1 MVKSADPSCQVTTP
15 SCVYSY
21 SGNNILTALPRWLAK
36 GFHKYADII
45 AVHGYQLPNN
55 LPAAGIGTVFD
66 KVNGL
71 LANLKITLPVWD
83 TEFGFGDPTLVKD
96 PRQWVIDSLQVRLQ
110 KGIQCA
116 IWYQGDNQTHGTL
129 RRKDGTLTA
138 AGAAWVDARKATVPL
153 PAASGILQV

>member
-1 MVKSADPSCQVTTP
+1 VTTP

-55 LPAAGIGTVFD
+55 LPAAGIGPVFD

-96 PRQWVIDSLQVRLQ
+96 PRQWVIDRCRCVYS
-110 KGIQCA
+110 KGIAVRHLVPGGQSDSRHA
-116 IWYQGDNQTHGTL
+116 APQGWHTDG
-129 RRKDGTLTA
+129 RRPGV
-138 AGAAWVDARKATVPL
+138 G
-153 PAASGILQV
+153 